1 MARFKRGVMI
11 ASTLLL
17 VVVFTSAC
25 FKPYSEAPSVT
36 STPIGS
42 GSLFNTSLPQPTNMT
57 DVQNFAT
64 GTALAIQNGTPVV
77 GGLTATPAVNT
88 TPVVGGS
95 PTITPTSIIAL
106 PTNAVIT
113 PTATLAVVS
122 TNQVASTSQVVNTS
136 VPVGSRPATYTLQ
149 EGEFVYCLARRFD
162 VDPDQML
169 TLNGLY
175 EGQTIYPGTV
185 LKIPQS
191 GNFPGARALR
201 NHPTTYTASAGETI
215 YGVACEF
222 GDITPDAIATA
233 NGLSVGATLTSGQQ
247 LSIP

>member
-1 MARFKRGVMI
+1 MVRIKRGALI
-11 ASTLLL
+11 ASMLML
-17 VVVFTSAC
+17 VVVLTSAC

-36 STPIGS
+36 NTPIGS

-64 GTALAIQNGTPVV
+64 GTALAIQSGTPVV
-77 GGLTATPAVNT
+77 GVLTATPAVNT
-88 TPVVGGS
+88 TPLAGGS
-95 PTITPTSIIAL
+95 ATITPTSIISL
-106 PTNAVIT
+106 PTNAVTT
-113 PTATLAVVS
+113 PSATLAVAS
-122 TNQVASTSQVVNTS
+122 TNQSAATSQVVNTS

-162 VDPDQML
+162 VDPDQIL

-191 GNFPGARALR
+191 GSFPGARALR
-201 NHPTTYTASAGETI
+201 SHPTTYTASSGETI

-222 GDITPDAIATA
+222 GDITPDSIAST
-233 NGLSVGATLTSGQQ
+233 NGLSVGATLTTGQQ